1 MAGANNP
8 PRNPAPRRDRGRRQA
23 GFGLLEAIVA
33 LTLFAGAGMALF
45 SWINANIARAAQLQE
60 RSESAQAQLLVLAWV
75 QALNPAQ
82 QPSGSADLGPGVHIR
97 WSSQQTSP
105 RQQAAPP
112 PGGVSSPFEL
122 AMFEVQVT
130 LEQPNAAPYA
140 LALQRMG
147 VWRQPWLSDI
157 FGDD

>member
-1 MAGANNP
+1 MTGANNP
-8 PRNPAPRRDRGRRQA
+8 PRNPVARRDRGRRQA

-130 LEQPNAAPYA
+130 LEQPNAPPYA
-140 LALQRMG
+140 LSLQRMG
-147 VWRQPWLSDI
+147 VWRQPWLSDN

>member
-1 MAGANNP
+1 MTGANNP

-130 LEQPNAAPYA
+130 LEQANAPPYA
-140 LALQRMG
+140 LALQRLG

>member
-1 MAGANNP
+1 MAGANP
-8 PRNPAPRRDRGRRQA
+8 PRNPVARRDRGRRQA

>member
-1 MAGANNP
+1 MAGANP

-45 SWINANIARAAQLQE
+45 GWINANIARAAQLQE

-82 QPSGSADLGPGVHIR
+82 QPSGSADLGPGVQIR

-112 PGGVSSPFEL
+112 PGGTSSPFEL

-130 LEQPNAAPYA
+130 LEQANAPYA
-140 LALQRMG
+140 LSLQRMG
-147 VWRQPWLSDI
+147 VWREPWMSDV
-157 FGDD
+157 FDDV

>member
-8 PRNPAPRRDRGRRQA
+8 PRNPVARRDRGRRQA

-130 LEQPNAAPYA
+130 LEQPNAPPYA
-140 LALQRMG
+140 LSLQRMG

>member
-1 MAGANNP
+1 MAGANP
-8 PRNPAPRRDRGRRQA
+8 PRNPVPRRDRGRRQA

-130 LEQPNAAPYA
+130 LEQANAPPYA
-140 LALQRMG
+140 LALQRLG

>member
-1 MAGANNP
+1 MAGANP

-45 SWINANIARAAQLQE
+45 GWINANIARAAQLQE

-75 QALNPAQ
+75 QALNPAL
-82 QPSGSADLGPGVHIR
+82 QPSGSTDLAPGVHIR

-112 PGGVSSPFEL
+112 PGGVSSPFDL

-140 LALQRMG
+140 LSLQRMG

-157 FGDD
+157 FDDV

>member
-1 MAGANNP
+1 MAGANP
-8 PRNPAPRRDRGRRQA
+8 PRNPVPRRGRGRRQA

-140 LALQRMG
+140 LSLQRMG

>member
-1 MAGANNP
+1 M
-8 PRNPAPRRDRGRRQA
+8 
-23 GFGLLEAIVA
+23 A

-45 SWINANIARAAQLQE
+45 GWINANIARAAQLQE

-157 FGDD
+157 FDDV

>member
-1 MAGANNP
+1 M
-8 PRNPAPRRDRGRRQA
+8 
-23 GFGLLEAIVA
+23 A

>member
-8 PRNPAPRRDRGRRQA
+8 PRNPVARRDRGRRQA

-130 LEQPNAAPYA
+130 LEQPNAPPYA
-140 LALQRMG
+140 LALQRLG

>member
-1 MAGANNP
+1 MAGANP
-8 PRNPAPRRDRGRRQA
+8 SRNPAPRRDRGRRQA

-112 PGGVSSPFEL
+112 PGGISSPFEL

-130 LEQPNAAPYA
+130 LEQPNAPPYA
-140 LALQRMG
+140 QSLQRMG

>member
-1 MAGANNP
+1 MTGANNP
-8 PRNPAPRRDRGRRQA
+8 PRNPVARRDRGRRQA

-112 PGGVSSPFEL
+112 PGGISSPFEL

-130 LEQPNAAPYA
+130 LEQANAPPYA
-140 LALQRMG
+140 LALQRLG